1 MQSCVGDTRN
11 KSYTADTNHHHAPQ
25 NPTPA
30 IPLSLSRAYSLSSL
44 HLFISFSFSLSP
56 VLKYLCK
63 PLEGKGNQNTLP
75 DAAVIGIESMMDTR
89 LQPSNFSASVKGWDN
104 GIRDRL

>member
-1 MQSCVGDTRN
+1 MQSCVGDIGN

-63 PLEGKGNQNTLP
+63 PLAGKGNQNTLP

-89 LQPSNFSASVKGWDN
+89 LQPSNFSASVKGVM
-104 GIRDRL
+104 G